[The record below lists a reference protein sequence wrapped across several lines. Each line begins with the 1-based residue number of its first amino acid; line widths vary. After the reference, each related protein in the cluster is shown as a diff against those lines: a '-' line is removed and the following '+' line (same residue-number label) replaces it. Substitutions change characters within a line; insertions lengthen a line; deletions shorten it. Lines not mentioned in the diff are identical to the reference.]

1 MASNILSATALINL
15 PVRSTANE
23 DLGTIEELM
32 IDQGSGCVTFAVLSF
47 DGLGSPNGKL
57 FPVPWETLYLDINSR
72 TFILNIARSTLENAP
87 GFDSDHWPDMAD
99 REWGEEIYRYYGYE
113 PYWSV

>member
-15 PVRSTANE
+15 PVKSTANE

-32 IDQGSGCVTFAVLSF
+32 IAQESGCVAFAVLSF
-47 DGLGSPNGKL
+47 DDPGRPNGKL
-57 FPVPWETLYLDINSR
+57 FPIPWEALYLDTNSR
-72 TFILNIARSTLENAP
+72 AFILNVGRDALAKAP

-99 REWGEEIYRYYGYE
+99 QKWGEEIYRYYGYE